1 MLKEVFT
8 RISEKGIQLQVTVRF
23 KTHLIDEGYN
33 PIYAVRPLR
42 RAVSDYQNIHYQKN
56 SFLKKLEKV
65 TQLL

>member
-42 RAVSDYQNIHYQKN
+42 RPVIRLSEDTYIIRRIPFCKN
-56 SFLKKLEKV
+56 
-65 TQLL
+65 